1 MHLGASSAIANR
13 IRKIVVDGLSVNP
26 LTDLDPAP
34 IVLMIPVASRD
45 FRTLN
50 INLESAFQNI
60 LNPILQT
67 YILTPNVQNIA
78 GLPLDRG
85 IRVMADDD
93 LLGENFIQRV
103 NPIISRWEKRIPRG
117 WFVQQLLK
125 LEFARVSNSQ
135 GVLVLDSET
144 MLLRPRSFLSSSN
157 VQLLIP
163 SYEFHKPYEDH
174 YRRAFS
180 ARLGQ
185 SLVSR
190 LSFVS
195 HHQVLQ
201 PSIVREM
208 FPSQD
213 SLIEWLELGDPM
225 SYSSPVSEYHTYGRY
240 IVDRHPTRFVLG
252 SFRNKAA
259 RYDPSTDY
267 PRLLG
272 KQFNSI
278 SFHAYAR

>member
-13 IRKIVVDGLSVNP
+13 IRKIFVDGLSVNP
-26 LTDLDPAP
+26 LSDLDPAP
-34 IVLMIPVASRD
+34 IELMIPVASRD
-45 FRTLN
+45 LRTLN
-50 INLESAFQNI
+50 NNLESALQNI
-60 LNPILQT
+60 LNPILQI
-67 YILTPNVQNIA
+67 YILTPDTQNIA
-78 GLPLDRG
+78 GLPSDRG
-85 IRVMADDD
+85 IRVIADHD
-93 LLGENFIQRV
+93 LLGKNFMQRV

-125 LEFARVSNSQ
+125 LEFARKSNSG

-174 YRRAFS
+174 YRRAFGT
-180 ARLGQ
+180 RVGR

-201 PSIVREM
+201 PSIIREM
-208 FPSQD
+208 FPSQA
-213 SLIEWLELGDPM
+213 SLIEWLELGDPL
-225 SYSSPVSEYHTYGRY
+225 SFSSPVSEYHTYGRY
-240 IVDRHPTRFVLG
+240 LVDRHPTRFVLG
-252 SFRNKAA
+252 SFRNKAEKF
-259 RYDPSTDY
+259 DPRIDY

>member
-26 LTDLDPAP
+26 LSDLDPAP